1 MMSLWDSSK
10 HQYFMKQFILFFISI
25 SLLLPQF
32 ATSSTSVSVKNLRVW
47 NAPDNTRVVL
57 DLSSSI
63 DYRITPFYNPDRI
76 AIDIK
81 NASLSKGIPHEIK
94 NNPYIKRFRYG
105 KYSKNI
111 TRIVIDLKKPVR
123 VKSFTLK
130 PNNVYGYR
138 LVVDLFDKNKAT
150 AAKVIH
156 PPAKRTDIVTIAI
169 DAGHGGEDFGA
180 SGRRKTREK
189 KIVLS
194 IAKELKKLV
203 DKDPFLRTYMT
214 RTGDYYVSLR
224 RRTKQAR
231 RANADLFISI
241 HADAFRRSSARG
253 AAVFTLSNSGAS
265 SETARWLA
273 NKENAADLV
282 GGASISDREDVV
294 AGVLLDM
301 QMDKTLE
308 YSLSFGGQ
316 VLKEMR
322 KITKLHSKTVQQ
334 AGFVVLKSPDIPSVL
349 IETGFISN
357 PYEERK
363 LKSRKYQK
371 QVARAIYKGIK
382 QFISHEK
389 VAFMKPA
396 STGK

>member
-81 NASLSKGIPHEIK
+81 NARLSKGIPHEIK

>member
-1 MMSLWDSSK
+1 MMSLWGNSE
-10 HQYFMKQFILFFISI
+10 HQYFMKQFILFLISI
-25 SLLLPQF
+25 SLLLPLF
-32 ATSSTSVSVKNLRVW
+32 ATSSASVSVKNLRVW

-81 NASLSKGIPHEIK
+81 NARLSKGIPHEIK

-105 KYSKNI
+105 NYSKNI
-111 TRIVIDLKKPVR
+111 TRIVLDLKKPVR

-138 LVVDLFDKNKAT
+138 LVVDLFDKKKT
-150 AAKVIH
+150 VAAKIIR
-156 PPAKRTDIVTIAI
+156 PPAKRTGIVTIAI

-180 SGRRKTREK
+180 SGKKKTREK

-203 DKDPFLRTYMT
+203 DKDPALRSHMT

-371 QVARAIYKGIK
+371 QVATAIYKGIK

-396 STGK
+396 STRK

>member
-1 MMSLWDSSK
+1 MWGSSE
-10 HQYFMKQFILFFISI
+10 HQYVMKQFILFLISI
-25 SLLLPQF
+25 SLLFPQF
-32 ATSSTSVSVKNLRVW
+32 ATSSASVSVKNLRVW
-47 NAPDNTRVVL
+47 NAPDHTRVVL
-57 DLSSSI
+57 DLSSGI
-63 DYRITPFYNPDRI
+63 DHRISTFSNPDRI

-81 NASLSKGIPHEIK
+81 NVRLSKGIPHEIK

-111 TRIVIDLKKPVR
+111 TRVVLDLKKPVR

-138 LVVDLFDKNKAT
+138 LVVDLFDKNKT
-150 AAKVIH
+150 AARKVIR
-156 PPAKRTDIVTIAI
+156 PPAKRTGIVTIAI

-180 SGRRKTREK
+180 SGKKKTREK

-203 DKDPFLRTYMT
+203 DKDPVLRSYMT
-214 RTGDYYVSLR
+214 RRGDYYVSLR
-224 RRTKQAR
+224 KRTKQAR

-253 AAVFTLSNSGAS
+253 AAVYTLSNSGAS

-308 YSLSFGGQ
+308 FSLGFAGQ

-322 KITKLHSKTVQQ
+322 KIARLHSKTVQQ

-363 LKSRKYQK
+363 LNSRKYQK

-389 VAFMKPA
+389 IAFLKPA

>member
-1 MMSLWDSSK
+1 
-10 HQYFMKQFILFFISI
+10 MKQTILFLFCI
-25 SLLLPQF
+25 SLLCPKF
-32 ATSSTSVSVKNLRVW
+32 AVSSTTVSVKNLRVW

-57 DLSSSI
+57 DLSSGI
-63 DYRITPFYNPDRI
+63 DHRISSFTKPDRI
-76 AIDIK
+76 AIDLK

-105 KYSKNI
+105 KYSKNV

-138 LVVDLFDKNKAT
+138 LVVDLFDKNKAV
-150 AAKVIH
+150 AAKVYR
-156 PPAKRTDIVTIAI
+156 PPAKRTGIVTIAI

-180 SGRRKTREK
+180 SGKKKTREK

-203 DKDPFLRTYMT
+203 DKDPALRSYMT
-214 RTGDYYVSLR
+214 RKGDYYVSLR
-224 RRTKQAR
+224 KRTKQAR
-231 RANADLFISI
+231 RANADLFVSI

-253 AAVFTLSNSGAS
+253 ASVYALSKSGAS

-308 YSLSFGGQ
+308 FSLGFGGE

-322 KITKLHSKTVQQ
+322 DRKI
-334 AGFVVLKSPDIPSVL
+334 VV
-349 IETGFISN
+349 
-357 PYEERK
+357 
-363 LKSRKYQK
+363 
-371 QVARAIYKGIK
+371 
-382 QFISHEK
+382 
-389 VAFMKPA
+389 
-396 STGK
+396 

>member
-1 MMSLWDSSK
+1 MWGSSE
-10 HQYFMKQFILFFISI
+10 HQYVMKQFILFLISI
-25 SLLLPQF
+25 SLLFPQF
-32 ATSSTSVSVKNLRVW
+32 ATSSASVSVKNLRVW
-47 NAPDNTRVVL
+47 NAPDHTRVVL
-57 DLSSSI
+57 DLSSGI
-63 DYRITPFYNPDRI
+63 DHRISTFSNPDRI

-81 NASLSKGIPHEIK
+81 NVRLSKGIPHEIK

-111 TRIVIDLKKPVR
+111 TRVVLDLKKPVR

-138 LVVDLFDKNKAT
+138 LVVDLFDKNKT
-150 AAKVIH
+150 AARKVIR
-156 PPAKRTDIVTIAI
+156 PPAKRTGIVTIAI

-180 SGRRKTREK
+180 SGKKKTREK

-203 DKDPFLRTYMT
+203 DKDPALRSYMT
-214 RTGDYYVSLR
+214 RRGDYYVSLR
-224 RRTKQAR
+224 KRTKQAR

-253 AAVFTLSNSGAS
+253 AAVYTLSNSGAS

-308 YSLSFGGQ
+308 FSLGFGGQ

-322 KITKLHSKTVQQ
+322 KIARLHSKTVQQ

-363 LKSRKYQK
+363 LNSSKYQK

-382 QFISHEK
+382 QFIRHEK
-389 VAFMKPA
+389 IAFMKPA

>member
-1 MMSLWDSSK
+1 
-10 HQYFMKQFILFFISI
+10 MKQTILFLFCI
-25 SLLLPQF
+25 SLLCPQF
-32 ATSSTSVSVKNLRVW
+32 AVSSATVSVKNLRVW

-63 DYRITPFYNPDRI
+63 DHRISSFTKPDRI
-76 AIDIK
+76 AIDLK

-105 KYSKNI
+105 RYSKNV

-130 PNNVYGYR
+130 PNKVYGYR
-138 LVVDLFDKNKAT
+138 LVIDLFDKNKAA
-150 AAKVIH
+150 AAKVYR
-156 PPAKRTDIVTIAI
+156 PPAKRKGIVTIAI

-180 SGRRKTREK
+180 SGKKKSREK
-189 KIVLS
+189 RIVLS

-203 DKDPFLRTYMT
+203 DKDPVLRSYMT
-214 RTGDYYVSLR
+214 RKGDYYVSLR
-224 RRTKQAR
+224 KRTKQAR
-231 RANADLFISI
+231 RANADLFVSI

-253 AAVFTLSNSGAS
+253 ASVYALSKRGAS

-308 YSLSFGGQ
+308 FSLGFGGE

-322 KITKLHSKTVQQ
+322 KIAKLHSKTVQQ

-349 IETGFISN
+349 VETGFISN

-363 LKSRKYQK
+363 LISSKYQK

-382 QFISHEK
+382 KFISHEK
-389 VAFMKPA
+389 VAFMTPV
-396 STGK
+396 STKK

>member
-1 MMSLWDSSK
+1 
-10 HQYFMKQFILFFISI
+10 MKQFILFLISI
-25 SLLLPQF
+25 SLLFPQF
-32 ATSSTSVSVKNLRVW
+32 ATSSPSVSVKNLRVW
-47 NAPDNTRVVL
+47 NAPDHTRLVL
-57 DLSSSI
+57 DLSSGI
-63 DYRITPFYNPDRI
+63 DYRISTFSNPDRV
-76 AIDIK
+76 AIDLK
-81 NASLSKGIPHEIK
+81 NVRLSKGIPREIK

-105 KYSKNI
+105 KYSKTI
-111 TRIVIDLKKPVR
+111 TRVVIDLKKPAR
-123 VKSFTLK
+123 AKSFTLK

-138 LVVDLFDKNKAT
+138 LVVDLFDKNKKAT
-150 AAKVIH
+150 AKLVR
-156 PPAKRTDIVTIAI
+156 PPAKRPGIITIAI

-180 SGRRKTREK
+180 SGRKKTREK

-203 DKDPFLRTYMT
+203 DRDPVLRPYMT
-214 RTGDYYVSLR
+214 RNGDYYVSLR
-224 RRTKQAR
+224 KRTVQAR
-231 RANADLFISI
+231 RANADLFVSI

-253 AAVFTLSNSGAS
+253 ASIYTLSNSGAS

-308 YSLSFGGQ
+308 FSLSFGGQ

-322 KITKLHSKTVQQ
+322 KIGKLHSNSVQQ

-363 LKSRKYQK
+363 LKSSKYQK

-396 STGK
+396 STRK

>member
-1 MMSLWDSSK
+1 
-10 HQYFMKQFILFFISI
+10 MKQYILFLICI
-25 SLLLPQF
+25 GLLLPQF
-32 ATSSTSVSVKNLRVW
+32 AASSTPVSVKNLRVW

-57 DLSSSI
+57 DLSSGI
-63 DYRITPFYNPDRI
+63 DHRITSFSNPDRI
-76 AIDIK
+76 AIDLK
-81 NASLSKGIPHEIK
+81 NAKLTKGIPHEIK

-105 KYSKNI
+105 NYSKSI

-138 LVVDLFDKNKAT
+138 LVVDLFDKKKT
-150 AAKVIH
+150 AAKKVVR
-156 PPAKRTDIVTIAI
+156 PPAKRAGIVTIAI

-180 SGRRKTREK
+180 SGKKKTREK
-189 KIVLS
+189 KVVLS

-203 DKDPFLRTYMT
+203 DKDPSMRSFLT
-214 RTGDYYVSLR
+214 RKGDYYVSLR
-224 RRTKQAR
+224 NRTRAAR
-231 RANADLFISI
+231 KANADLFVSI

-253 AAVFTLSNSGAS
+253 ASVYALSKSGAS

-322 KITKLHSKTVQQ
+322 KIAKLHSKSVQQ

-349 IETGFISN
+349 VETGFISN

-363 LKSRKYQK
+363 LRSSKYQK
-371 QVARAIYKGIK
+371 QVARAIYNGIK

-396 STGK
+396 TTGK